1 MAVTANIGSKTGSFV
16 TSSPLASYASMVEPI
31 AVLDSRFSYGKL
43 RISVDTV
50 TTASDDSAT
59 STYHLARIP
68 SNAII
73 LPTST
78 IYWDDLASSGSPTLD
93 VGLWATKENWNA
105 ITAELSAGYD
115 IEALT
120 TALDTSS
127 AGSASVISDHT
138 NGILP
143 AWDHMASVTVD
154 PGGMLDV
161 KVSVYEHALA
171 VAGQIT
177 LCLHYVVE

>member
-16 TSSPLASYASMVEPI
+16 TSSPLASSASMVEPI

-115 IEALT
+115 VDALT
-120 TALDTSS
+120 NGLDCTS
-127 AGSASVISDHT
+127 AGSASLISDHT
-138 NGILP
+138 AGILP
-143 AWDHMASVTVD
+143 AWDHMASVTAD
-154 PGGMLDV
+154 PGGMLDI
-161 KVSVYEHALA
+161 KVSILDAAINNAAE
-171 VAGQIT
+171 IT
-177 LCLHYVVE
+177 LCVHYVVE

>member
-31 AVLDSRFSYGKL
+31 AVVDSRFSYGKL
-43 RISVDTV
+43 RVSVDTV

-78 IYWDDLASSGSPTLD
+78 LYWDDLASSGSPTLD
-93 VGLWATKENWNA
+93 LGLWATKENWNTV
-105 ITAELSAGYD
+105 TAELSAGYD
-115 IEALT
+115 VDALSNGHDCT
-120 TALDTSS
+120 SASS
-127 AGSASVISDHT
+127 ASIIADHT

-143 AWDHMASVTVD
+143 AWDHMASVSKD

-161 KVSVYEHALA
+161 KVSILDAA
-171 VAGQIT
+171 INTAGQVT

>member
-1 MAVTANIGSKTGSFV
+1 MANLIGSKTGSFI
-16 TSSPLASYASMVEPI
+16 TSSPLASYATLVEPI

-43 RISVDTV
+43 RVSVDTV
-50 TTASDDSAT
+50 TPGTTDAAG

-78 IYWDDLASSGSPTLD
+78 IYWDDLDNTNDAMLN

-115 IEALT
+115 IHALT

-143 AWDHMASVTVD
+143 AWDHMASVTAD

-161 KVSVYEHALA
+161 KVNTYDHALA
-171 VAGQIT
+171 VSGQIT

>member
-1 MAVTANIGSKTGSFV
+1 MAEVNLIGSKT
-16 TSSPLASYASMVEPI
+16 SSYVSASTKTSYATMVEPI
-31 AVLDSRFSYGKL
+31 AVTDSRFSYGKL
-43 RISVDTV
+43 RVSVDTV
-50 TTASDDSAT
+50 TTNAGDSVD

-78 IYWDDLASSGSPTLD
+78 IYWDDLDNTNDAKLH
-93 VGLWATKENWNA
+93 VGLWATKENWNT
-105 ITAELSAGYD
+105 ITAELSDGYD
-115 IEALT
+115 VDALT

-143 AWDHMASVTVD
+143 AWDHMASVTAD
-154 PGGMLDV
+154 PGGMLDI
-161 KVSVYEHALA
+161 KVSILDAA
-171 VAGQIT
+171 INTAAQIT

>member
-50 TTASDDSAT
+50 TTADDDSAT

-115 IEALT
+115 IDALT

-143 AWDHMASVTVD
+143 AWDHMASVTAD

-161 KVSVYEHALA
+161 KVNTYDHALA

>member
-1 MAVTANIGSKTGSFV
+1 MAEVNLIGSKTSSYV
-16 TSSPLASYASMVEPI
+16 STSTKTSYATMVEPI
-31 AVLDSRFSYGKL
+31 AVTDSRFSYGKL
-43 RISVDTV
+43 RVSIDTV
-50 TTASDDSAT
+50 TTNAGDSVD

-78 IYWDDLASSGSPTLD
+78 LYWDDLDNTNDATLD
-93 VGLWATKENWNA
+93 VGLWATKENWNV
-105 ITAELSAGYD
+105 IVAELTDGYD
-115 IEALT
+115 VDALT
-120 TALDTSS
+120 NGHDTSS
-127 AGSASVISDHT
+127 AGSASVIADHT

-143 AWDHMASVTVD
+143 AWDHMDSVSKD

-161 KVSVYEHALA
+161 KVSVLDHAA
-171 VAGQIT
+171 PVAGQIT

>member
-1 MAVTANIGSKTGSFV
+1 MANLIGSKTGSFI
-16 TSSPLASYASMVEPI
+16 TSSPLASYATLVEPI

-78 IYWDDLASSGSPTLD
+78 IYWDDLTSSGSPTLD

-105 ITAELSAGYD
+105 ITAELSDGYD
-115 IEALT
+115 VDALT
-120 TALDTSS
+120 NGLDCTSASS
-127 AGSASVISDHT
+127 ASLISDHT
-138 NGILP
+138 AGILP
-143 AWDHMASVTVD
+143 AWDHMASVTAD

-161 KVSVYEHALA
+161 KVNTYDHALA